1 MGILLAPLQKTG
13 LPLIGNVHK
22 PLAKSV
28 LMSLGLIAAASL
40 ALITH
45 AAIRI
50 KMFGSG
56 VTILIISNEEM
67 NDIMKIVIPLEESHL
82 FIKAISEIIKNETKE
97 EKGSSRG
104 MLLDTLGAKLLRD
117 LLTGKRTIRAG
128 DGEIRAGQDL

>member
-1 MGILLAPLQKTG
+1 
-13 LPLIGNVHK
+13 
-22 PLAKSV
+22 
-28 LMSLGLIAAASL
+28 MSLGLIAEASL

-67 NDIMKIVIPLEESHL
+67 NDIIKIVISLEESHL

-104 MLLDTLGAKLLRD
+104 MLLDTLGATLLRD

-128 DGEIRAGQDL
+128 EGEIRAGQDL